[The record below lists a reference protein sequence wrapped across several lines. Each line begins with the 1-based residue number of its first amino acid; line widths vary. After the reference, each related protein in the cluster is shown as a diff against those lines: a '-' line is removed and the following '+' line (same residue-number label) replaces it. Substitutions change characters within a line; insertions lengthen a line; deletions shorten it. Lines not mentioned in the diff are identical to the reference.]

1 MERGAGTR
9 SEAGGTTATTEGSG
23 KTNFI
28 HLLLLK
34 TQNND
39 LGGLTPSFHV
49 YQESI
54 VTTQSKEP
62 KTPFPK

>member
-1 MERGAGTR
+1 METQ

-23 KTNFI
+23 KTNFS

-39 LGGLTPSFHV
+39 LGGLITIIGSL
-49 YQESI
+49 
-54 VTTQSKEP
+54 K
-62 KTPFPK
+62 